1 MITLP
6 KSISNTACE
15 VCPIKG
21 TEYCHKVNLNAP
33 KYTRAE
39 KKELAEKLKTTNTT
53 AQQGKG

>member
-1 MITLP
+1 M
-6 KSISNTACE
+6 KSA
-15 VCPIKG
+15 PIKG

-39 KKELAEKLKTTNTT
+39 KKELAEKFKPTNST

>member
-1 MITLP
+1 MITML
-6 KSISNTACE
+6 KSVRNTACE

-39 KKELAEKLKTTNTT
+39 KKELAKKFKPTNST

>member
-1 MITLP
+1 MP
-6 KSISNTACE
+6 KSVRNTACE

-39 KKELAEKLKTTNTT
+39 KKELAKKFKPTNST